1 VSPIVAGVFA
11 ALSFAVSVLVS
22 ARASRLVGA
31 PVTTAGVMLVGLAIV
46 LPIAILAM
54 PLPAV
59 APGTLVLP
67 ALAGATNVAGLLLAY
82 TAYTIG
88 AVGIVSTIASTEGAI
103 AAVISVLAG
112 QQLAPGSGPLL
123 ALIAVGVV
131 LAATGG
137 GQEVEEGVRIGRA
150 RSLRAA
156 GLAALSATLFGTGL
170 FLIGS
175 VSDDLPIAWIL
186 LPGRALG
193 VLVVGVPLVLARRAR
208 VTRRA
213 LPFVVT
219 CGIVEVTGTTAF
231 ALGAQVDIAV
241 TSVLASMFAP
251 IAAIAAF
258 VLFGERLARRQV
270 AGIALVVAG
279 IALLGAAAGAS
290 RIAG

>member
-31 PVTTAGVMLVGLAIV
+31 PVTVAGVMLVGFLIV
-46 LPIAILAM
+46 LPVAAVT
-54 PLPAV
+54 PLPAA
-59 APGTLVLP
+59 APGALVVP
-67 ALAGATNVAGLLLAY
+67 VLAGAATIVGLLLAY
-82 TAYTIG
+82 TGYTIG
-88 AVGIVSTIASTEGAI
+88 AVGVVSTIASTEGAI
-103 AAVISVLAG
+103 AALISVLAG

-123 ALIAVGVV
+123 GLVAIGVI
-131 LAATGG
+131 LAASGG
-137 GQEVEEGVRIGRA
+137 GREIEEGVQIGRA

-156 GLAALSATLFGTGL
+156 GLAAAAALMFGSSL
-170 FLIGS
+170 YLMGS
-175 VSDDLPIAWIL
+175 TSGSLPIAWIL

-193 VLVVGVPLVLARRAR
+193 VVAVGVPLLLAGRAR
-208 VTRRA
+208 LTRVA
-213 LPFVVT
+213 LPYVVA
-219 CGIVEVTGTTAF
+219 CGIVEITGLTAF
-231 ALGAQVDIAV
+231 SIGASVNIAV
-241 TSVLASMFAP
+241 TAVLASMFAP

-279 IALLGAAAGAS
+279 IGLLGAAAGAS